1 MEPKFDP
8 YGSSNDKDDKRAE
21 GRGGEGDRDPKPG
34 AREDVDVAA
43 QLMVGSLES
52 LGYHPVILCGTSG
65 SGKTTAMASLC
76 SFFSLRGGSIEFG
89 EWPHDGGSAEH
100 AERLTQARM
109 FYHKIVDEFTSGIAP
124 TATGGGWPYIVPL
137 EITPTTHAAV
147 PGVGS
152 NAPARPTRV
161 AFVDM
166 TGELYKPKSSDDRG
180 GHKLNEVQQLLA
192 MFPRGVSMIY
202 FAPHTRREGYTWGSR
217 DSAEPHETSDQET
230 RVREDPDL
238 ALVNAL
244 SAYVAA
250 RSVRSLDRHLFVLSK
265 WDLACGVEEPG
276 FSDPDPLR
284 VQREYLT
291 MNFPKA
297 WGKFCA
303 MQASP
308 RAKWWLQYSAGLMK
322 GRTRRRDPADSKV
335 GSDLDLYAK
344 VVWNWIYRGAT
355 RGDDF
360 PEGLVL
366 FPELQPPQPKR
377 WFSSPFWGR

>member
-52 LGYHPVILCGTSG
+52 LGYHPVILCGTNG

-76 SFFSLRGGSIEFG
+76 SFFLLRGGSIEFG
-89 EWPHDGGSAEH
+89 KWPSDGGSTEH
-100 AERLTQARM
+100 AERFAQARQ
-109 FYHKIVDEFTSGIAP
+109 FYDKVVNDFTNGIAP
-124 TATGGGWPYIVPL
+124 KATGAGWPYIVPL
-137 EITPTTHAAV
+137 EITPTTQPATM
-147 PGVGS
+147 PVG
-152 NAPARPTRV
+152 PTDIPRPIRV

-166 TGELYKPKSSDDRG
+166 TGELYKPRSADDRG
-180 GHKLNEVQQLLA
+180 GHKLNEVQQLLTL
-192 MFPRGVSMIY
+192 FPRGVSMIY
-202 FAPHTRREGYTWGSR
+202 FAPTTRIEGYNLGSG
-217 DSAEPHETSDQET
+217 DSAEPHKTTDEEH

-238 ALVNAL
+238 ALINAL
-244 SAYVAA
+244 SAYVEA
-250 RSVRSLDRHLFVLSK
+250 RPVRKHDRHLFVLSK
-265 WDLACGVEEPG
+265 WDLACNVEDPG
-276 FSDPDPLR
+276 FTEPDPMY
-284 VQREYLT
+284 VQREYLDKD
-291 MNFPKA
+291 FPSA
-297 WGKFCA
+297 WGKFKT
-303 MQASP
+303 MHASP
-308 RAKWWLQYSAGLMK
+308 RSKWWLQYSAGLIN
-322 GRTRRRDPADSKV
+322 GRTRRRDAAESPV
-335 GSDLDLYAK
+335 GLALDLYAK